1 MEQKKEQLNEKV
13 LNNTLTKEQWVD
25 ILKNGD
31 LIGLRDMKILLN
43 LYANNGQP
51 LKTAL
56 IGEKLEFS
64 DSGTRIQKM
73 GKRIESAVGIELE
86 EQEEMG
92 SWRYKFRHW
101 LIMLNGSK
109 TYDEKE
115 NKYCFIWTLK
125 KELKEAIDFLLF
137 KE

>member
-64 DSGTRIQKM
+64 DIGTRIQKM
-73 GKRIESAVGIELE
+73 GKRIESALGIELE

-109 TYDEKE
+109 KYDEKE

-125 KELKEAIDFLLF
+125 KELKEAIDFLLC